1 LKSDE
6 NRAIGDGAESDS
18 SVEFVSKAGTK
29 KRKQSVPDND
39 DGDSN
44 ESVEMSC
51 YVYVET
57 PPPASLNIRKNPTK
71 PLPIQSTELGPF
83 KFDSSTDFPEFLST
97 IATACQSTVNN
108 LPVSSLKWKFD
119 RPKNA
124 EKKGLTNKTAYD
136 VMITSLK
143 DRKKDYVFSVFM
155 APPMFVKKELV
166 CFVC

>member
-1 LKSDE
+1 V
-6 NRAIGDGAESDS
+6 IGDGAESDS
-18 SVEFVSKAGTK
+18 SVEFVSKASTK
-29 KRKQSVPDND
+29 KRKQSVPDNG
-39 DGDSN
+39 DGNTN

-57 PPPASLNIRKNPTK
+57 PPPVSLNIRKNPTK

-83 KFDSSTDFPEFLST
+83 KFDSSTDFPEFLSM

-119 RPKNA
+119 RTKNA

-136 VMITSLK
+136 VMIKSLK

-155 APPMFVKKELV
+155 APPMFMKKELV
-166 CFVC
+166 CCVC